1 MRRPS
6 GPGLAAAALG
16 ALFLSYSVIRA
27 VRVPLTCD
35 EAFTG
40 NHWVDSG
47 PLAALT
53 FDGPERANNHLLNS
67 LLSGACQAVFGR
79 TPFALRLPNLIA
91 HAVFLV
97 ASWRLLSR
105 VAGEGVALAG
115 FALLNGNPL
124 LLELFGLARGYGL
137 ALGFVAPALLYAVRA
152 FEVEEIPLREE
163 TACYGLLVCGV
174 LAQLI
179 VLDVFVAV
187 AVTFMVFRVVRPTR
201 TPGENRLRRAAR
213 ESVPLIAASLCLLA
227 TALPIIVLLK
237 RSRALDF
244 GGTVG
249 LWYDTV
255 GSVVRI
261 SMLNLSPSF
270 VRATLA
276 ALGTALAALTALATY
291 RLVRPNAGGRV
302 FLALFS
308 ILVFLCAAIQAQHAF
323 FGARFPEN
331 RIAIV
336 FLPLVVFVF
345 SAACGTT
352 PAPLDRVAGFAF
364 VVAGLMALALFAR
377 RANLWRSDLWWFD
390 MDNVH
395 MLEDLDRLRVSRPG
409 AFHSV
414 RLSVTDSLE
423 PSLNWYR
430 RTEEFSFL
438 APVSHDGP
446 FRAADYAF
454 VFGEEETEAVR
465 RGYRVLARYPGT
477 GNVLLEPPAAARSA
491 R

>member
-1 MRRPS
+1 MRPS
-6 GPGLAAAALG
+6 GPGFVAAALG
-16 ALFLSYSVIRA
+16 AVFLAYTVIRA

-40 NHWVDSG
+40 THWVDPG

-53 FDGPERANNHLLNS
+53 FDGPVRSNNHLLNS
-67 LLSGACQAVFGR
+67 LLSTASQAVLGR

-137 ALGFVAPALLYAVRA
+137 ALGFAAPALLYAVRA

-163 TACYGLLVCGV
+163 AACYGLLVCGV

-179 VLDVFVAV
+179 VLDVFAAV
-187 AVTFMVFRVVRPTR
+187 AATFAGLRFVRLAR
-201 TPGENRLRRAAR
+201 SRAEGRLRRAAR
-213 ESVPLIAASLCLLA
+213 ESIPVLAASLFLLA
-227 TALPIIVLLK
+227 TAMPIIVCLR
-237 RSRALDF
+237 RSGALDF

-261 SMLNLSPSF
+261 SLLNLSPSL

-276 ALGTALAALTALATY
+276 GLEIALALLAALAVY
-291 RLVRPNAGGRV
+291 RLARPGKGARV
-302 FLALFS
+302 FLALLS
-308 ILVFLCAAIQAQHAF
+308 ILVVSCVAVQAQHVF
-323 FGARFPEN
+323 FDAKFPEN

-336 FLPLVVFVF
+336 FLPLLVFALA
-345 SAACGTT
+345 AACGAT
-352 PAPLDRVAGFAF
+352 PAPLDRVAGLALG
-364 VVAGLMALALFAR
+364 VAGISALALFAR

-395 MLEDLDRLRVSRPG
+395 MLQDLDRLRVSRPG

-414 RLSVTDSLE
+414 RLSVTDSME

-438 APVSHDGP
+438 APISHDGP
-446 FRAADYAF
+446 FRPADYTF
-454 VFGEEETEAVR
+454 VFGQDETEAAR
-465 RGYRVLARYPGT
+465 RGYGVLARYPAT
-477 GNVLLEPPAAARSA
+477 GNVLLEPPGSPPSA

>member
-1 MRRPS
+1 MKRPS
-6 GPGLAAAALG
+6 GPGFAAAALG
-16 ALFLSYSVIRA
+16 VVFLSYTVVRA

-40 NHWVDSG
+40 NHWVDRG

-53 FDGPERANNHLLNS
+53 FDGPVRSNNHLLNS
-67 LLSGACQAVFGR
+67 LLSTVSQAVFGR

-91 HAVFLV
+91 HAVFLF

-105 VAGEGVALAG
+105 VAGGGVALAA

-137 ALGFVAPALLYAVRA
+137 ALGFVAPALSYAVRA
-152 FEVEEIPLREE
+152 FEAEEIPLREE
-163 TACYGLLVCGV
+163 AACYGLLVSGV

-187 AVTFMVFRVVRPTR
+187 AATFAVSRFVRLSRFRAE
-201 TPGENRLRRAAR
+201 GRLRRAAR
-213 ESVPLIAASLCLLA
+213 ESIPVVAASLFLLA
-227 TALPIIVLLK
+227 TAMPIIVYLR
-237 RSRALDF
+237 RSGALDF

-249 LWYDTV
+249 LWYDTA

-276 ALGTALAALTALATY
+276 ALGTALAALTALAAF
-291 RLVRPNAGGRV
+291 RLVRPKAGGRV
-302 FLALFS
+302 FLGLFS
-308 ILVFLCAAIQAQHAF
+308 ILVSAGAAVQAQHVV

-336 FLPLVVFVF
+336 FLPLFVFVAA
-345 SAACGTT
+345 AACGAA
-352 PAPLDRVAGFAF
+352 PSPLDRVAGSALG
-364 VVAGLMALALFAR
+364 VAGLLALALFAR
-377 RANLWRSDLWWFD
+377 RANLSHSDLWWFD
-390 MDNVH
+390 ADNVR
-395 MLEDLDRLRVSRPG
+395 MLEDLDRLRLSRPG

-414 RLSVTDSLE
+414 RLSATDSME

-430 RTEEFSFL
+430 KTDEFGFL

-446 FRAADYAF
+446 FRAADYTF
-454 VFGEEETEAVR
+454 VFGQEEGEAVR

-477 GNVLLEPPAAARSA
+477 GNVLLEPPPSA

>member
-6 GPGLAAAALG
+6 GPELTAAALG
-16 ALFLSYSVIRA
+16 VLFLSYTVIRA

-40 NHWVDSG
+40 NHWVDRG

-67 LLSGACQAVFGR
+67 LLAGTSQAVFGR

-91 HAVFLV
+91 HAVFLI
-97 ASWRLLSR
+97 ASWRLLSG
-105 VAGEGVALAG
+105 VAGAGVSLAG

-163 TACYGLLVCGV
+163 AASYALLVCGV

-179 VLDVFVAV
+179 VLDVFAAV
-187 AVTFMVFRVVRPTR
+187 AATFAVLRFVRLTR
-201 TPGENRLRRAAR
+201 SRAEGRLRRAAR
-213 ESVPLIAASLCLLA
+213 ESIPVVAASLFLLA
-227 TALPIIVLLK
+227 TALPIIVCLR
-237 RSRALDF
+237 RSGALYS
-244 GGTVG
+244 GGTAG

-255 GSVVRI
+255 SSVVRI
-261 SMLNLSPSF
+261 SMLNLSPMF

-276 ALGTALAALTALATY
+276 VLGTALAAVAALATY
-291 RLVRPNAGGRV
+291 RLFRPGAGGRV
-302 FLALFS
+302 FLALVS
-308 ILVFLCAAIQAQHAF
+308 ILFSVCAAVQAQHVVFDAK
-323 FGARFPEN
+323 FPEN

-336 FLPLVVFVF
+336 FLPLLVFALA
-345 SAACGTT
+345 AACGTV
-352 PAPLDRVAGFAF
+352 PSPFDRVAGSAF
-364 VVAGLMALALFAR
+364 GAAGLLALALFAR
-377 RANLWRSDLWWFD
+377 RANLSHSDLWWFD
-390 MDNVH
+390 ADNVR

-414 RLSVTDSLE
+414 RLSVTDSME

-430 RTEEFSFL
+430 KTDEFGFL

-446 FRAADYAF
+446 FRASDYTF
-454 VFGEEETEAVR
+454 VFGQEEAEAVR

-477 GNVLLEPPAAARSA
+477 GNVLLEPSPSA

>member
-1 MRRPS
+1 MRRLS
-6 GPGLAAAALG
+6 GPEIGAAALG
-16 ALFLSYSVIRA
+16 ALFLSYTVIRA

-40 NHWVDSG
+40 NVWIDRG

-53 FDGPERANNHLLNS
+53 FDGPERANNHVLNS
-67 LLSGACQAVFGR
+67 LLAAASQAVFGR
-79 TPFALRLPNLIA
+79 TPFALRIPNLIA

-97 ASWRLLSR
+97 ASWRLLSH
-105 VAGEGVALAG
+105 VAGRGVALAG
-115 FALLNGNPL
+115 FALLNANPL

-137 ALGFVAPALLYAVRA
+137 ALGFVAPALLCGVRA
-152 FEVEEIPLREE
+152 FESAEIPVREE
-163 TACYGLLVCGV
+163 AACYALLVCGV

-187 AVTFMVFRVVRPTR
+187 AVTFIVFRVIRLTQ
-201 TPGENRLRRAAR
+201 TPGENRLRRASR
-213 ESVPLIAASLCLLA
+213 ESVPVIAASLCLLA
-227 TALPIIVLLK
+227 TAIPIIVLL
-237 RSRALDF
+237 RHSDALYF
-244 GGTVG
+244 GGTTG

-261 SMLNLSPSF
+261 SLLGLSPSL

-276 ALGTALAALTALATY
+276 GVGIGLAALAALAAYKLF
-291 RLVRPNAGGRV
+291 RPGVGGRV
-302 FLALFS
+302 FLALVS
-308 ILVFLCAAIQAQHAF
+308 ILVILGATVQAQHVF
-323 FGARFPEN
+323 LGAKFPEN
-331 RIAIV
+331 RIATV
-336 FLPLVVFVF
+336 FMPLLVFAF
-345 SAACGTT
+345 AAACGAT
-352 PAPLDRVAGFAF
+352 PPPLDRVAGSAF
-364 VVAGLMALALFAR
+364 GAAGLLALALFAR
-377 RANLWRSDLWWFD
+377 RANLSHSDLWWFD
-390 MDNVH
+390 ADNVR

-438 APVSHDGP
+438 APVSHGGP
-446 FRAADYAF
+446 FEAADYTY
-454 VFGEEETEAVR
+454 VFGQEEAEVVR

-477 GNVLLEPPAAARSA
+477 GNVLLEPPAAAPSA

>member
-1 MRRPS
+1 V
-6 GPGLAAAALG
+6 ALG
-16 ALFLSYSVIRA
+16 ALFFAYTAIRA
-27 VRVPLTCD
+27 ARVPLTCD

-40 NHWVDSG
+40 NHWVDRG

-67 LLSGACQAVFGR
+67 LLAGASQAVFGR

-91 HAVFLV
+91 HAVFLI

-137 ALGFVAPALLYAVRA
+137 ALGFVAPALLFAVRA
-152 FEVEEIPLREE
+152 LEAAEIRLREE
-163 TACYGLLVCGV
+163 AACYGLLVCGV

-179 VLDVFVAV
+179 VLDVFAAV
-187 AVTFMVFRVVRPTR
+187 AATFAGFRVVRLARSPAE
-201 TPGENRLRRAAR
+201 GRLRRAAR
-213 ESVPLIAASLCLLA
+213 ESIPVVAASLFLLA
-227 TALPIIVLLK
+227 TAMPIIVCLR
-237 RSRALDF
+237 RSSALDF

-270 VRATLA
+270 IRATLA
-276 ALGTALAALTALATY
+276 ALGTALAALTALAAY
-291 RLVRPNAGGRV
+291 RLVRPKAGGRV

-308 ILVFLCAAIQAQHAF
+308 ILVSLCAAVQAQHVF
-323 FGARFPEN
+323 FDAKFPEN
-331 RIAIV
+331 RIATV
-336 FLPLVVFVF
+336 FLPLLIFALT
-345 SAACGTT
+345 AACGAT
-352 PAPLDRVAGFAF
+352 PAPFDRAAASLF
-364 VVAGLMALALFAR
+364 VVVGFLALALFAR
-377 RANLWRSDLWWFD
+377 RANLSHSDLWWFD
-390 MDNVH
+390 ADNVR

-446 FRAADYAF
+446 FRAADYTF
-454 VFGEEETEAVR
+454 VFGQDEVEAVR

-477 GNVLLEPPAAARSA
+477 GNVLLEPPGAPPSA
-491 R
+491 REDR

>member
-1 MRRPS
+1 VRRPS
-6 GPGLAAAALG
+6 GPGLAAVALG
-16 ALFLSYSVIRA
+16 ALFFAYTVIRA

-40 NHWVDSG
+40 NYWVDRG

-67 LLSGACQAVFGR
+67 LLAGASQAVFGR

-91 HAVFLV
+91 HAVFLI

-105 VAGEGVALAG
+105 VAGRGVALAG

-137 ALGFVAPALLYAVRA
+137 ALGFVAPAVLFAVRA
-152 FEVEEIPLREE
+152 LEAAEIRLREE
-163 TACYGLLVCGV
+163 AACYGLLVCGV

-179 VLDVFVAV
+179 VLDMFAAV
-187 AVTFMVFRVVRPTR
+187 AATFAVSRFVGLTR
-201 TPGENRLRRAAR
+201 SRAEGRLRRAAR
-213 ESVPLIAASLCLLA
+213 ESIPVVAASLFLLA
-227 TALPIIVLLK
+227 TAMPIIVCLR
-237 RSRALDF
+237 RSGALDF

-261 SMLNLSPSF
+261 SLLNLSPSF

-276 ALGTALAALTALATY
+276 ALGTALAALTALAAY
-291 RLVRPNAGGRV
+291 RLVRPKAGGRV

-308 ILVFLCAAIQAQHAF
+308 ILVSLCAAVQAQHVF

-331 RIAIV
+331 RIATV
-336 FLPLVVFVF
+336 FLPFVVFALV
-345 SAACGTT
+345 AACGST
-352 PAPLDRVAGFAF
+352 PAPFDRAARSVFGA
-364 VVAGLMALALFAR
+364 VGLLALALFAR
-377 RANLWRSDLWWFD
+377 RANLTRSDLWWFD
-390 MDNVH
+390 ADNVH

-446 FRAADYAF
+446 FRAADYTF
-454 VFGEEETEAVR
+454 VFGQDEVEAAR

-477 GNVLLEPPAAARSA
+477 GNVLFEPPPSA
-491 R
+491 REDR